1 MAQSLSNSLILR
13 GVLTIVVGIMALAWP
28 NITVLALVILFAVY
42 AFMAGGLQAML
53 AFSSD
58 RAGPVIG
65 HLLLGLA
72 CLVAGVVAIVWPG
85 PTAYVLVLVVAT
97 WAIAAGAFEFLAAFQ
112 HGEAA
117 GMRALLIVS
126 GLISITFGVVLFAH
140 PKIGAFTLALLFG
153 LFTLI
158 YGVAEL
164 VSGIELRRQIPTT
177 ESGQHWKTPHWSL
190 HRHAA

>member
-1 MAQSLSNSLILR
+1 MVKSLSNSLILR
-13 GVLTIVVGIMALAWP
+13 GALAIVVGILALAWP
-28 NITVLALVILFAVY
+28 NVTVLALVVLFAVY
-42 AFMAGGLQAML
+42 AFMAGGLQAVL

-72 CLVAGVVAIVWPG
+72 CMAAGVTAVVWPG

-97 WAIAAGAFEFLAAFQ
+97 WAIVAGAFEFFASFQ
-112 HGEAA
+112 HGETA

-126 GLISITFGVVLFAH
+126 SLVSFAFGVVLFAH
-140 PKIGAFTLALLFG
+140 PRIGAFTLALLFG
-153 LFTLI
+153 LFTLV
-158 YGVAEL
+158 YGAAEL
-164 VSGIELRRQIPTT
+164 ASGIELRRQIPTT
-177 ESGQHWKTPHWSL
+177 ASEQPGKAPHWGI